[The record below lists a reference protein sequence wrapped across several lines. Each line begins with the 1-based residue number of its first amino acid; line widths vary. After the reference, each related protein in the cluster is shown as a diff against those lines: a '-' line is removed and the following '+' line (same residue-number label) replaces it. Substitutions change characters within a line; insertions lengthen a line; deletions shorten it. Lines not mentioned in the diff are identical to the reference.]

1 MSEYICEGCK
11 QPLTDCGPIGYA
23 CLNKEC
29 TYERDQAI
37 KWLKANKEREERA
50 ELARLKAKY
59 EPEFQVESL
68 DPDERSWYYDGD
80 GTQRKKDERP

>member
-80 GTQRKKDERP
+80 GTQRKKDE